1 MTRIN
6 LGESFV
12 AATKGIYLGISKDR
26 NTKIHLVIGFIV
38 LISAFLLEISKI
50 DFILISIVCF
60 LVIVLELFNN
70 CIERVI
76 DAITPYYNKELG
88 KAKDILAGIV
98 LIADFLA
105 VVIGLLIFYK
115 PLIKIL
121 NIPPIY
127 PLILLTIIN
136 IILFVIIIFV
146 FIKEK
151 VVIQKLSLRQ
161 QL

>member
-1 MTRIN
+1 MTRTN

-26 NTKIHLVIGFIV
+26 NTKIHLTIAFIV
-38 LISAFLLEISKI
+38 LISAFLLKIPKI
-50 DFILISIVCF
+50 DFIIISIVCF
-60 LVIVLELFNN
+60 LVIILELFNN

-76 DAITPYYNKELG
+76 DAISPNHNKELG
-88 KAKDILAGIV
+88 KVKDILAGIV
-98 LIADFLA
+98 LTADFLA

-127 PLILLTIIN
+127 PFIILAIIN
-136 IILFVIIIFV
+136 IFLIAIILITYY
-146 FIKEK
+146 IKK
-151 VVIQKLSLRQ
+151 K
-161 QL
+161 